1 MEETLKNATMAVH
14 ELALFDWTDY
24 SVFFMM
30 LLSSALIGVYFGC
43 FGSKQNTPAEY
54 LLGGKSMK
62 ALPIGLSLVARY
74 VMSTLNVIL

>member
-1 MEETLKNATMAVH
+1 MEESLKNMTEKA
-14 ELALFDWTDY
+14 EQEISLFDWTDY

-30 LLSSALIGVYFGC
+30 LFSSAVIGIYFGC
-43 FGSKQNTPAEY
+43 FGSRQSTPAEY

-74 VMSTLNVIL
+74 VIRIVL